1 MVNSLTANLLS
12 DNNLT
17 MIRFISLIPIL
28 ILTYL
33 PVSKAAEFSEKEK
46 AVIYTN
52 AVKVL
57 QNYQTVINQ
66 MGEFVV
72 NDIEKAKSSSEGF
85 LELFVNRQVLLYNDL
100 DPSHKLSEFYEAE
113 TYASNV
119 LLWYPDGLNINLD
132 IGNARVSEIMDH
144 GESVYSLDLMVK
156 KTMNGNY
163 LNETMNKNTEELTF
177 RVAFGVA
184 NKSPNNFR
192 IVGVRNAASNLVIDY
207 SKALKEVNSADFNN
221 EDLAK
226 IHSEVKSKLR
236 DYANFLSLLGDPQEA
251 ADDKEFYKASF
262 TALFSSTDT
271 KLFNDIA
278 PNPQTKL
285 ISVSEYLTNYVT
297 DYPNGI
303 KNLSVTADS
312 TKFGNVMK
320 NDDGS
325 YYTYANATKFFS
337 GSFKGKEVYRE
348 NFPLIFKV
356 SFNASGKTFTDFKF
370 NSIDVSSQ
378 DFYVA
383 SANATEDKK
392 PELVIKPVT
401 RKGLGIM
408 VVGAVGQTQINSE
421 DINSLSSARTPYS
434 WNVTNKLGITF
445 GVNATYNFT
454 DNIAVRVGLEFNNFS
469 ANYSLKTDSLKSK
482 DLSKDINGTS
492 FYKIVDS
499 EMDSLV
505 KINFLTIP
513 LMVNFTSG
521 KPGKL
526 GFFGEAGIKLSIPLG
541 TKYNSTGRIY
551 ETMGYYPDL
560 MTADKILTASEIG
573 WFYKKENFDESGDVK
588 LRGVNMS
595 FYGSAGV
602 NIPVGYYSN
611 INIGP
616 EITIGLT
623 DIMRHVN
630 TYHDIFDNSYDH
642 QPTKIKSFGLRISLA
657 YKL

>member
-1 MVNSLTANLLS
+1 MVNSLTPVLLS
-12 DNNLT
+12 DNNLNMT
-17 MIRFISLIPIL
+17 RSFSLIL
-28 ILTYL
+28 ILTLFYSS
-33 PVSKAAEFSEKEK
+33 VSKAVDFSEKEK

-119 LLWYPDGLNINLD
+119 LLWYPDGLKISLD
-132 IGNARVSEIMDH
+132 IPNARVSDINDH

-177 RVAFGVA
+177 RVAFGVE

-207 SKALKEVNSADFNN
+207 SKALKEVNSADFNA
-221 EDLAK
+221 EDMAK
-226 IHSEVKSKLR
+226 IHSEVKGKLR
-236 DYANFLSLLGDPQEA
+236 DYTNFLSLLGDPQEA

-262 TALFSSTDT
+262 IGLFTNTDT

-278 PNPQTKL
+278 PSPQTKL
-285 ISVSEYLTNYVT
+285 ISVNEYLTNYVT

-320 NDDGS
+320 NEDGS

-337 GSFKGKEVYRE
+337 GSYKGKEVYRE

-356 SFNASGKTFTDFKF
+356 TFNASGKTFTDFKF
-370 NSIDVSSQ
+370 SSIDVSSQ

-383 SANATEDKK
+383 TGGAAAEKK

-408 VVGAVGQTQINSE
+408 VTGAFGQTQINSA
-421 DINSLSSARTPYS
+421 DINSLSSARTPYT
-434 WNVTNKLGITF
+434 WNVTNKFGISLGVSAI
-445 GVNATYNFT
+445 YNLT
-454 DNIAVRVGLEFNNFS
+454 DNIGVRGGLEFNTYS
-469 ANYSLKTDSLKSK
+469 ANYALTTDSLKSK
-482 DLSKDINGTS
+482 DLSKDVNGTS
-492 FYKIVDS
+492 FYKIVNSD
-499 EMDSLV
+499 MDSLV
-505 KINFLTIP
+505 KINFITIP

-521 KPGKL
+521 KPGKF
-526 GFFGEAGIKLSIPLG
+526 GFFGEAGLKLSIPL
-541 TKYNSTGRIY
+541 STNYTSSGRIY

-560 MTADKILTASEIG
+560 MTSDKILTASEIG
-573 WFYKKENFDESGDVK
+573 WFYKKENFSESGDVK
-588 LRGVNMS
+588 LRGVNME
-595 FYGSAGV
+595 FYGSAGI

-616 EITIGLT
+616 ELTIGLT

-630 TYHDIFDNSYDH
+630 TYKDIFDNPYDH
-642 QPTKIKSFGLRISLA
+642 QPTKIKSFGLRISFA